1 MNPEIQYGVKNIYS
15 KKRVEKLHLN
25 LKKEMLANYWF
36 APKPT
41 SIHHKPPVQLIIKYV
56 GWGDS

>member
-25 LKKEMLANYWF
+25 LKKEMLANYRLAKKQHQYTASNQF
-36 APKPT
+36 
-41 SIHHKPPVQLIIKYV
+41 SY
-56 GWGDS
+56 S